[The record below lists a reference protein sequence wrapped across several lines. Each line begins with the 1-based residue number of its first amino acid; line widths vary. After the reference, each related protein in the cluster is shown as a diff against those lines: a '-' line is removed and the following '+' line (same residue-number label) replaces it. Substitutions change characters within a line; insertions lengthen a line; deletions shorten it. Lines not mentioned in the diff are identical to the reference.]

1 MTDAEA
7 IRLFLDYLVA
17 ERGSARNTLLA
28 YSRDLEA
35 LSESLNGRLATA
47 SADDLRAWAT
57 CQHSL
62 SSATLARR
70 LSCLRRFFGFLLRDG
85 LRADDP
91 SVDLASPRLV
101 RPLPR
106 TLTLD
111 QVLALIE
118 MARVRAARKP
128 DYASRRMLALVE
140 LLYGSGLRASEVV
153 GLPRTAVR
161 PGQPFL
167 AVVGKGGK
175 ERLAP
180 LSPPAAA
187 AVAAYLADVPAT
199 SRFLFPSTGAS
210 GHLTRVRLFQLL
222 RDLGLEAGLRPT
234 QLSPHV
240 LRHAFATH
248 LLAGG
253 SDLRALQQMLGHADI
268 ATTQIYTH
276 VAVERLVEVVESRH
290 PLADGIDP
298 SPKRG

>member
-1 MTDAEA
+1 
-7 IRLFLDYLVA
+7 
-17 ERGSARNTLLA
+17 
-28 YSRDLEA
+28 
-35 LSESLNGRLATA
+35 
-47 SADDLRAWAT
+47 
-57 CQHSL
+57 
-62 SSATLARR
+62 
-70 LSCLRRFFGFLLRDG
+70 
-85 LRADDP
+85 
-91 SVDLASPRLV
+91 
-101 RPLPR
+101 
-106 TLTLD
+106 
-111 QVLALIE
+111 
-118 MARVRAARKP
+118 
-128 DYASRRMLALVE
+128 MLALVE

-298 SPKRG
+298 RPSVASRRPWLHTSISSDRLRTWSPRSPSSRATPIPTSISPRKSRGWN